1 MTIDLFN
8 ASFHNQTHVFFC
20 LLFKTNSLFFISQ
33 SLAPDQSILNNSLF
47 LKVIRTFHLIETC
60 FYLSKT
66 LVFPDL
72 LQSYAYKTIFL
83 PYHNFSKNSYLLKL
97 SFKVSIFSFN
107 LIVFLRSSYKSVVL
121 QGYYHEY
128 LSLLGKTQISFQCRQ
143 GSDFKSLIRLQ
154 KTLPRL
160 FTFMH
165 FT

>member
-128 LSLLGKTQISFQCRQ
+128 LSLTGKTQISFQCRQ